1 MDKKAQD
8 IGRNINNVAR
18 AEASSG
24 PSMGHRSFQVNSFVE
39 RAYVTLATG
48 VYGTRGGAKKDKGML
63 ETEVRESECR
73 SRRM

>member
-48 VYGTRGGAKKDKGML
+48 VYGTHAWWGEKKQKDARDRSQ
-63 ETEVRESECR
+63 RE
-73 SRRM
+73 